1 MNITAVKP
9 IIRVRNIVKEYET
22 EAGKIKVLKGINTQF
37 QAGEVVSIM
46 GPSGSGKSTLLGI
59 LGTLD
64 VPSQG
69 QLFIENQDVTKLS
82 ETELASYR
90 ANKIGFVFQSYNLI
104 STMSAL
110 ENVMM
115 PMMSTEGK
123 NRRQMQQRA
132 KELLGLV
139 GMKDRIDHLSTQLSG
154 GQQQRVAI
162 ARALANN
169 PLVVIAD
176 EPTGNLDQKTGKMI
190 LDLIFSLRERLN
202 MAFILA
208 THDPHVAS
216 LSDRLIHLSD
226 GMIDQ
231 EIVNLPKRK

>member
-1 MNITAVKP
+1 MVKP

-37 QAGEVVSIM
+37 LSGEVVSIM

-69 QLFIENQDVTKLS
+69 QLFIENQDVTILE
-82 ETELASYR
+82 ETDLASYR

-110 ENVMM
+110 ENVML
-115 PMMSTEGK
+115 PMMSIEGMD
-123 NRRQMQQRA
+123 RRQMQQRA
-132 KELLGLV
+132 KELLVLV
-139 GMKDRIDHLSTQLSG
+139 GMKDRINHLSTQLSG
-154 GQQQRVAI
+154 GQQQRVAL

-190 LDLIFSLRERLN
+190 LDLIFSLRDRLN

-208 THDPHVAS
+208 THDPNVAS
-216 LSDRLIHLSD
+216 LSDRVIHLSD